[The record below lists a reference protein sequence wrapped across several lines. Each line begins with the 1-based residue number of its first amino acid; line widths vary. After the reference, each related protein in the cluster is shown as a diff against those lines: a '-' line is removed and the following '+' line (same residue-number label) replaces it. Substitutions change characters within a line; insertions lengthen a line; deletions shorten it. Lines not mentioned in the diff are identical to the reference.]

1 MRATYRSAA
10 VELLRELDGTHRD
23 LAEDVAV
30 VEAQRAGMGRGILA
44 SARGC
49 GRGSTTGDHVEARR
63 AGGDGTPPAR
73 TRPIRVATRTTSEHH
88 RASAWMRLD
97 PLQLVAWAAG
107 LQLVVSGLVVL
118 ARSGLDEPSMF
129 RPVVEVAGLSAT
141 PLLGGVLVA
150 IGAGSLTAATGEVD
164 ERVLRLGGVLL
175 AIVGAVWMIEP
186 DAFTLYLGI
195 TQANGLAAIAIGA
208 AYTMISF
215 VPPLAVRRPGVAE
228 FPGS

>member
-1 MRATYRSAA
+1 
-10 VELLRELDGTHRD
+10 
-23 LAEDVAV
+23 
-30 VEAQRAGMGRGILA
+30 
-44 SARGC
+44 
-49 GRGSTTGDHVEARR
+49 
-63 AGGDGTPPAR
+63 
-73 TRPIRVATRTTSEHH
+73 
-88 RASAWMRLD
+88 MRLD